1 MSLKII
7 SYAPKQ
13 GFLHFFFLNISHWTG
28 RHSAV
33 RINCYIY
40 NGYSIGVYPG
50 GSGGSGYVF
59 NSMTAKFF
67 PRGCRLN
74 SSFSSTIPGN
84 TEFPDTTG
92 RGKEVGHSGNGHAKQ
107 IYYLTFIL

>member
-1 MSLKII
+1 MFASGGGGGWYG
-7 SYAPKQ
+7 S
-13 GFLHFFFLNISHWTG
+13 
-28 RHSAV
+28 
-33 RINCYIY
+33 YIY
-40 NGYSIGVYPG
+40 NGYSIGVYSG

-67 PRGCRLN
+67 PLGCRLN

-92 RGKEVGHSGNGHAKQ
+92 RGKEVGHSGNGHEKQ
-107 IYYLTFIL
+107 INLHFINVKSLLIEKLSE